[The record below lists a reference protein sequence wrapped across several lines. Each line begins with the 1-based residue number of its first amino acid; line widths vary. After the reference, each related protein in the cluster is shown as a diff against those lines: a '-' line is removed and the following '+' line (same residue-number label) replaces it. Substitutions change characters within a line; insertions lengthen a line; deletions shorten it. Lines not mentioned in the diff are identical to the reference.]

1 LFVRFINYL
10 GIIKENSIDI
20 NKDSILGDL
29 GGVKLMTA
37 HHAKGLEFDYV
48 FIIGANNNKWEG
60 KKVINKLKL
69 IPEVYHISS
78 GKDEGEER
86 NLFFVCLT
94 RAKKQI
100 FITYNENDKSGK
112 DLIASSFINEIKDE
126 YKEFFSPEISEQFK
140 NERLNFVEKQNK
152 NYNIQDKDLIKE
164 IFTKNGLSVTAFN
177 NYLECP

>member
-1 LFVRFINYL
+1 L
-10 GIIKENSIDI
+10 
-20 NKDSILGDL
+20 
-29 GGVKLMTA
+29 
-37 HHAKGLEFDYV
+37 
-48 FIIGANNNKWEG
+48 
-60 KKVINKLKL
+60 
-69 IPEVYHISS
+69 SS
-78 GKDEGEER
+78 NKDEGEEK

-100 FITYNENDKSGK
+100 FITYSENDKDGK

-126 YKEFFSPEISEQFK
+126 YKESCSPEISEQFK